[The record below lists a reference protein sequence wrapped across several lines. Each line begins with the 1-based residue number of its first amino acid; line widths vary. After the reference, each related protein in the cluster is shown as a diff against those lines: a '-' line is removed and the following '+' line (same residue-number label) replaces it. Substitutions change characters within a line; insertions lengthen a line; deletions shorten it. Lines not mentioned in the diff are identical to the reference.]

1 VKTKTQSFLLFILI
15 FVLSVFGV
23 KAILEASIEK
33 TIMSKDLDHI
43 MELKSYFKETD
54 ILVPNYHFQSD
65 NPYDYTAV
73 EEYALE
79 KSKQG
84 PDWDGYN
91 IMITPTKLSE
101 SECFQ
106 IVVMASGGKN
116 LDNTPVEWRVTD
128 VSQAFNEGDRRPRG
142 DYLEVAAVFREAT
155 TLYEVVGYVFGTA
168 DDARVERVK
177 NELSYI
183 LSSLQQVED

>member
-1 VKTKTQSFLLFILI
+1 MKTKTQSFLLFILI

-116 LDNTPVEWRVTD
+116 RDNTPVEWRVTD
-128 VSQAFNEGDRRPRG
+128 VRQAFNEGDRRPRG

>member
-1 VKTKTQSFLLFILI
+1 MKTKTQSFLLFILI

-23 KAILEASIEK
+23 KAIVETSIEK
-33 TIMSKDLDHI
+33 TIMAKDLGHI
-43 MELKSYFKETD
+43 TELKSYFKESD
-54 ILVPNYHFQSD
+54 ILVPQYHFRSD
-65 NPYDYTAV
+65 NPYEYTAV
-73 EEYALE
+73 ENYALE

-91 IMITPTKLSE
+91 IIITPTKLSD
-101 SECFQ
+101 SECLQ

-116 LDNTPVEWRVTD
+116 LDNTPVEWMVTD
-128 VSQAFNEGDRRPRG
+128 VSQAFSEGDRRPRG